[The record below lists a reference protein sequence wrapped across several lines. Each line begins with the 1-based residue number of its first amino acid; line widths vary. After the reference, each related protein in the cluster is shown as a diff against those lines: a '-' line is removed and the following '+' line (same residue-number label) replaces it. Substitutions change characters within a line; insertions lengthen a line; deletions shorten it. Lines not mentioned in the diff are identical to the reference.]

1 MRWLLRLVAAH
12 DTTAQAICPLLQHLP
27 LHCDNVIA
35 SKSTNLSTCQLA
47 FVKRSRKRTNVNGW
61 SYVRGQVPCKREM
74 SVTSRKNSRI
84 STAASSDSLCELVV
98 LAIQLPHGNALH
110 KGKVM
115 FGHQFFH
122 QIYLHLYTS
131 SRPSNFKPYL
141 GARNPYLYE
150 TGTSDMLD
158 KRKAAALG
166 LKQVYLVFWNRS
178 SGLLSSRSCVSALT
192 SRRQIFRYK
201 RCFFA

>member
-1 MRWLLRLVAAH
+1 MLSNDLKFQEREVLGIHSYFQITNAFMRWLLRLVAAH

-110 KGKVM
+110 KGKVKWCLVISSSIR
-115 FGHQFFH
+115 FICICTLHQ
-122 QIYLHLYTS
+122 
-131 SRPSNFKPYL
+131 
-141 GARNPYLYE
+141 
-150 TGTSDMLD
+150 
-158 KRKAAALG
+158 G
-166 LKQVYLVFWNRS
+166 LQT
-178 SGLLSSRSCVSALT
+178 LSH
-192 SRRQIFRYK
+192 I
-201 RCFFA
+201 